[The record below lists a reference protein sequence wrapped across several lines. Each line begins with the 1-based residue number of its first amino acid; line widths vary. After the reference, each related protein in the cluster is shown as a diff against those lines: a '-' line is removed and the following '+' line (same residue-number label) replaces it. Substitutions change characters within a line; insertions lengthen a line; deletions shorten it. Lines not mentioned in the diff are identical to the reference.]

1 MACESKFIQN
11 KTASLVKKVLVP
23 GVIYIS
29 NTRNLPSVDDLM
41 HGSVSQS

>member
-23 GVIYIS
+23 GVIYQ
-29 NTRNLPSVDDLM
+29 TQETCPALM
-41 HGSVSQS
+41 I